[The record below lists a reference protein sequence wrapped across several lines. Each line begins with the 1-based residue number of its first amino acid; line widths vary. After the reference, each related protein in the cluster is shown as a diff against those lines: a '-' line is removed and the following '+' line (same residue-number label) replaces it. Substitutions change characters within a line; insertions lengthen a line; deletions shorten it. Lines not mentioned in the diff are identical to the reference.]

1 MSFEGWAQIE
11 NRGGEPR
18 PNHEVIIGVCR
29 LLRPPRE
36 EGTSASPP
44 AARGSSPTAAR
55 GGKRRTGPAEN
66 RPPFIDSGA
75 ERADEVGAAA
85 TTGGEEDEAATGV
98 EEDEEADRMV
108 RLIGFG
114 RLSF

>member
-1 MSFEGWAQIE
+1 M
-11 NRGGEPR
+11 
-18 PNHEVIIGVCR
+18 
-29 LLRPPRE
+29 
-36 EGTSASPP
+36 
-44 AARGSSPTAAR
+44 
-55 GGKRRTGPAEN
+55 
-66 RPPFIDSGA
+66 
-75 ERADEVGAAA
+75 GAAA